1 MAYRY
6 SRSACSS
13 FPSAFFSMRDT
24 FRRAYCKGF
33 AVRNS
38 FRLTEAELDDDLLV
52 LCGNLKFVVP
62 EEQEEIVALLKS
74 KPWRILLGDETK
86 RFDENAKKLVDK
98 KWVSAYFVEQIDEED
113 FSR

>member
-1 MAYRY
+1 M
-6 SRSACSS
+6 SANTYGCKCSI
-13 FPSAFFSMRDT
+13 T
-24 FRRAYCKGF
+24 HLRAD
-33 AVRNS
+33 VR
-38 FRLTEAELDDDLLV
+38 DDLLV

-86 RFDENAKKLVDK
+86 RFDDNTKKLVDK